1 MNPIEG
7 KLDAGGQSSV
17 RITFN
22 PLEPLE
28 YMTKIPVYISMVIGP
43 SPT

>member
-7 KLDAGGQSSV
+7 KLEGGQSSV

-43 SPT
+43 SPTL